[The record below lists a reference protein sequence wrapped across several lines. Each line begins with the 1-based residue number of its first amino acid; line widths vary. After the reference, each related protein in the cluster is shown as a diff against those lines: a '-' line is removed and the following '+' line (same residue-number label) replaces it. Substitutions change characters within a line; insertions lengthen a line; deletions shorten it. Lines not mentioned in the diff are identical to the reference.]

1 MCRGVVYRK
10 DEHRQKKPRIV
21 GWGGQETRQLFVTSN
36 DLKLAILTRGATWRR
51 RSQCSVSSRVGK
63 LFTTTAFIR
72 RPLSLTAETG
82 YVRSIEVRA

>member
-36 DLKLAILTRGATWRR
+36 DLKLAILTRGATWATQVAVQR
-51 RSQCSVSSRVGK
+51 
-63 LFTTTAFIR
+63 
-72 RPLSLTAETG
+72 
-82 YVRSIEVRA
+82 